1 MIAKKKRDK
10 FKFSI
15 NFFMHKVL
23 PICIPLI
30 LIAIF
35 FYRLFF
41 PQPSIFMIPDFG
53 ASDVLNYNLP
63 LKNFLS
69 QSLKDNTWPLWTN
82 KIANGFPL
90 LAEGQI
96 GTFYLPNLLLFKF
109 LPFIYAFNLSYVLS
123 YIFLAIGTY
132 YLFRM
137 FKFSALTSSLAST
150 ILTFSGYFSVH
161 LNHLNLLQTVSLT
174 PLLWASCF
182 RVWRNPT
189 LRNMCFLS
197 VLAAEQFFAGYVT
210 IFFISLFVI
219 ILFLILYEFLI
230 YKGFKDKYIFRRVL
244 ILGAS
249 FVFAILL
256 SAIQLLPTIELVK
269 LSTHSSGLNFENAT
283 AFPYPPR
290 HLLTFFKPYL
300 FGSPAQGTY
309 PGFSE
314 DWGIFWENTA
324 YLGLL
329 PLILAFFSL
338 FYLKKRRVLLFV
350 ILLLISLLFVTGKYS
365 PLYII
370 FTFPPFNFFRV
381 PSRYLILTIFSLT
394 YLSAITLDK
403 IFNYFRSPKK
413 ILFVYV
419 LYLLFLTLIVADE
432 FIFSYRYPPVSKAS
446 YWLKAPKSLDFI
458 QNNKN
463 AKIVTLGSSVK
474 WNDIFLHKGWI
485 NIEPYIFFANYLHP
499 NYNLIF
505 DLSQFNST
513 TGLFPRRITIYTD
526 IAKNIILDAEKK
538 TASVSS
544 NIKNALRLTG
554 VKYLISAFPI
564 KDQDLKLVASIDPPV
579 NISTSPVLIYDL
591 NNQLGNFFLSTKT
604 QYVSTLQDF
613 FNYLSKYESDYS
625 NKIAVEDSELSL
637 NNILGNSKT
646 QAKLDYLVVDSQS
659 ANAKI
664 DITNPAILVWNN
676 NNYPGWTAYD
686 NNAKI
691 PIYNVNLTFIGI
703 PLEKG
708 QHDIAFVFQS
718 RSFELGK
725 EITVFSGLTIFL
737 ILLLDLVS
745 TFQKGSGNTRLSPY
759 SYSKSSN

>member
-1 MIAKKKRDK
+1 MEKKRAK

-15 NFFMHKVL
+15 VVFIHKIL
-23 PICIPLI
+23 PISIPLI
-30 LIAIF
+30 LIVVF
-35 FYRLFF
+35 FFRLFF

-53 ASDVLNYNLP
+53 ESDVLNYNLP
-63 LKNFLS
+63 LKNFLN

-82 KIANGFPL
+82 NIANGFPL

-96 GTFYLPNLLLFKF
+96 GTFYLPNMILFKF
-109 LPFIYAFNLSYVLS
+109 LPFIYAYNLSYVFS

-137 FKFSALTSSLAST
+137 FKFSPLTSSLAS
-150 ILTFSGYFSVH
+150 IIFTFSGFFSVH

-182 RVWRNPT
+182 RVWRRPSI
-189 LRNMCFLS
+189 RNMCFLS
-197 VLAAEQFFAGYVT
+197 LLTAEQFFAGYVT
-210 IFFISLFVI
+210 IFFISLFVV
-219 ILFLILYEFLI
+219 ILFLILFEFLI
-230 YKGFKDKYIFRRVL
+230 YKGFRDKYLFRRIL
-244 ILGAS
+244 ILSTS

-256 SAIQLLPTIELVK
+256 SAIQLLPTLELVK

-283 AFPYPPR
+283 AFPYPPK

-300 FGSPAQGTY
+300 FGSPGLGTY
-309 PGFSE
+309 PGFSD

-350 ILLLISLLFVTGKYS
+350 ILLLVSLLFITGKYS
-365 PLYII
+365 PLYLI

-394 YLSAITLDK
+394 YLSAVTLDK
-403 IFNYFRSPKK
+403 IFNYFKSRKK
-413 ILFVYV
+413 VLFVYV
-419 LYLLFLTLIVADE
+419 LYLLFFTIIVADE

-446 YWLKAPKSLDFI
+446 FWLEAPKSLDFI
-458 QNNKN
+458 KGNKN

-485 NIEPYIFFANYLHP
+485 DIEPYVFFTNYLYP

-505 DLSQFNST
+505 DIAQFNST

-526 IAKNIILDAEKK
+526 IAKNIILNPDKK

-544 NIKNALRLTG
+544 NIKNALKLSG

-564 KDQDLKLVASIDPPV
+564 KDQDLKLVASIDAPV
-579 NISTSPVLIYDL
+579 NIPTSPVLIYDL
-591 NNQLGNFFLSTKT
+591 NNQLGNFYLSTKT
-604 QYVSTLQDF
+604 QDVNTLQDF
-613 FNYLSKYESDYS
+613 FNYLNKYESDDS
-625 NKIAVEDSELSL
+625 NKIAIEDRELSL
-637 NNILGNSKT
+637 NNILDNTKT
-646 QAKLDYLVVDSQS
+646 QAKLDYLVVNNQT
-659 ANAKI
+659 AKARVSVNKP
-664 DITNPAILVWNN
+664 TILVWNN

-691 PIYNVNLTFIGI
+691 PIYNVNLTFIGV
-703 PLEKG
+703 PLKKG
-708 QHDIAFVFQS
+708 QHDLAFVFQS

-725 EITVFSGLTIFL
+725 KITVFSGLIIFL